1 MLLRLTH
8 RAAHTKYIGE
18 LIFFFKLSKGGLEF
32 QVPPQWAEIS
42 KEAYITK
49 LANFGFNGM

>member
-42 KEAYITK
+42 KEAYIAK
-49 LANFGFNGM
+49 LANFAFNAI